1 LCYLIRKC
9 RKGASE
15 LENIVNMAKEK
26 KYKKDFAELPF
37 TNVNFNRM
45 VMIFY
50 GICTFS
56 FIYSALGLLQYSKI
70 V

>member
-1 LCYLIRKC
+1 MGMLCIT
-9 RKGASE
+9 
-15 LENIVNMAKEK
+15 KEK
-26 KYKKDFAELPF
+26 KYKKDFAELPI
-37 TNVNFNRM
+37 TNVVFHRM

-56 FIYSALGLLQYSKI
+56 FIYYALGLLQYSKI